1 MANWD
6 ESKHPRDDDGKFG
19 SGDIVTPASELQK
32 KSTDELVKINPW
44 DDEKTRKMKMRL
56 AKMHQGNQAIKD
68 DITKRRAHIEEMKR
82 DIAKVAATL
91 PAACTAHEDGGAGAA
106 RWFQTFPP
114 YGRYPV
120 GGTIK
125 GARDGAVFVFDEAAA
140 KAILDDFRAKAKRPD
155 WPGLLVDREH
165 FSNDPEKTSDAMAWA
180 RDIRQDAD
188 GSIWTRWEF
197 TPEGEKLW
205 NGKVLVSRSPLFLS
219 VPAKGRREYRPVA
232 LESIGMTNTPHFR
245 ELSTLAAAREAA
257 EVTTHEGEIQ
267 MEEILKALGLA
278 EDASPEDAVAAVEAL
293 KQKASAAESAAAEA
307 EKERDDA
314 VADRGRVPQGAG
326 RRVHRRQPRPHRR
339 RGEVPR
345 DLRQGPRARHG
356 DARRVQGAREGAGPE
371 GAGRRHRQDARARG
385 RGDARRGP
393 PDEGQRVHVRASG
406 RSVPRGVERLP
417 RGRPRT
423 VQRLRKE
430 K

>member
-19 SGDIVTPASELQK
+19 SGGGGVTPASELKK
-32 KSTDELVKINPW
+32 KSTDELAKINPW

-120 GGTIK
+120 GGTVK
-125 GARDGAVFVFDEAAA
+125 GAREDAVFVFDEAAA

-205 NGKVLVSRSPLFLS
+205 SGKVLVSRSPLFLS
-219 VPAKGRREYRPVA
+219 VPAKGGREYRPVA

-278 EDASPEDAVAAVEAL
+278 EDASPADAVAAVEAL

-314 VADRGRVPQGAG
+314 VAECRKVQADAFIAANRDRIADEAKCREIYVKDPELATAMLAACKAPAKEPGQKVLAAATAKTP
-326 RRVHRRQPRPHRR
+326 
-339 RGEVPR
+339 
-345 DLRQGPRARHG
+345 
-356 DARRVQGAREGAGPE
+356 AREAEATRAAARQTKVNEYMSAHQGVPFHVAWSACRAADPE
-371 GAGRRHRQDARARG
+371 LFND
-385 RGDARRGP
+385 
-393 PDEGQRVHVRASG
+393 
-406 RSVPRGVERLP
+406 
-417 RGRPRT
+417 
-423 VQRLRKE
+423 
-430 K
+430 

>member
-19 SGDIVTPASELQK
+19 SGDSVTPASELQK

-91 PAACTAHEDGGAGAA
+91 PAACTAHEDGGAGSA

-120 GGTIK
+120 GGTVK
-125 GARDGAVFVFDEAAA
+125 GAREDAVFVFDEAAA

-205 NGKVLVSRSPLFLS
+205 SGKVLVSRSPLFLS
-219 VPAKGRREYRPVA
+219 VPAKGGREYRPVA

-278 EDASPEDAVAAVEAL
+278 EDASPADAVAAVEAL

-314 VADRGRVPQGAG
+314 VTECRKVQADAFIAAN
-326 RRVHRRQPRPHRR
+326 
-339 RGEVPR
+339 R
-345 DLRQGPRARHG
+345 DRIADEAKCREIYVKDPELATAMLAACKAPAKEPGQKVLAAATAKTP
-356 DARRVQGAREGAGPE
+356 AREAEATRAAARQTKVNEYMSAHQGVPFHVAWSACRAADPE
-371 GAGRRHRQDARARG
+371 LFND
-385 RGDARRGP
+385 
-393 PDEGQRVHVRASG
+393 
-406 RSVPRGVERLP
+406 
-417 RGRPRT
+417 
-423 VQRLRKE
+423 
-430 K
+430 

>member
-19 SGDIVTPASELQK
+19 SGDSVTPASELQK

-140 KAILDDFRAKAKRPD
+140 RAIIDDFRAKAKSPD

-205 NGKVLVSRSPLFLS
+205 SGKVLVSRSPLFLS
-219 VPAKGRREYRPVA
+219 VPAKGGREYRPVA

-278 EDASPEDAVAAVEAL
+278 EDASPADAVAAVEAL

-314 VADRGRVPQGAG
+314 VTECRKVQADAFIAAN
-326 RRVHRRQPRPHRR
+326 
-339 RGEVPR
+339 R
-345 DLRQGPRARHG
+345 DRIADEAKCREIYVKDPELATAMLAACKAPAKEPGQKVLAAATAKTP
-356 DARRVQGAREGAGPE
+356 AREAEATRAAARQTKVNEYMSAHQGVPFHVAWSACRAADPE
-371 GAGRRHRQDARARG
+371 LFND
-385 RGDARRGP
+385 
-393 PDEGQRVHVRASG
+393 
-406 RSVPRGVERLP
+406 
-417 RGRPRT
+417 
-423 VQRLRKE
+423 
-430 K
+430 